1 MDWLLSNWIW
11 IVFGI
16 AMIAMHMFGHG
27 GHGGHS
33 RDKKQD
39 PVPVLQRANQKPDA
53 PPAGYAQADNALR
66 KAADSIDPAPRGAPA
81 RTDQDAPPMPKDG
94 KRHHHS
100 G

>member
-11 IVFGI
+11 VAFGI

-33 RDKKQD
+33 AHTPRN
-39 PVPVLQRANQKPDA
+39 PERANETTGV
-53 PPAGYAQADNALR
+53 PPTEHAHADNTVP
-66 KAADSIDPAPRGAPA
+66 KAANSDDPAPRGAPA
-81 RTDQDAPPMPKDG
+81 RTGQDAPPIPKDG
-94 KRHHHS
+94 ERHHHS